1 MVLGTA
7 YLLRGAIA
15 PGIQQ
20 GFVSRCPTVAGITAN
35 LPLATRNRAASI
47 LVITLGTVYYTWVKA
62 VETAPRA
69 QPRDK
74 DIEANSSLM
83 KESDTALEEDA
94 MELQNHSEKIDRD

>member
-7 YLLRGAIA
+7 YPFRGAIA
-15 PGIQQ
+15 PGQQ
-20 GFVSRCPTVAGITAN
+20 GFVSRRRTVAGSMAD
-35 LPLATRNRAASI
+35 LPLLARNRAASI

-62 VETAPRA
+62 VETAPRP

-83 KESDTALEEDA
+83 KESDTTLEEDA
-94 MELQNHSEKIDRD
+94 MELQNNPEKKLDRD